1 LTQQNS
7 KQDFLATR
15 RNKLITKEDLTSFL
29 EKIETHITNKKILVI
44 GGAGSIGAAFIDEI
58 AKYLPKSIHIID
70 QNENGL
76 TNVVRDIR
84 SNDSKISNINLVTSP
99 LDFGSKTTEQFILD
113 NGPYHVVYNF
123 AAIKHVRSEKD
134 IYSLM
139 QMFDTNVLKH
149 SKIIDFLIKNDLTQ
163 RYFSVSTDK
172 TANPVSLMGA
182 SKKLM
187 ELVLTCKHLKNKTSI
202 YTSSTRFPNV
212 AFSNGSLLHSFP
224 IRYEKKE
231 PIPSPLGI
239 ERYFISHQEAA
250 QICLLASIDL
260 NEANILVPK
269 INSNFKIYPII
280 DVAKNFISSKN
291 LTPVVVE
298 SKEEGYK
305 IINSGDSKYPILATK
320 PDTTGEK
327 EYEEFVGNNEEIIN
341 SNFINFDVVK
351 SSSFNVEK
359 LQQFLSNLNHMLSGE
374 INTSKE
380 RLIKEISEIVPSFN
394 HVETGINLDSR
405 M

>member
-1 LTQQNS
+1 MQQQEL
-7 KQDFLATR
+7 KRDFLATR
-15 RNKLITKEDLTSFL
+15 RSKLITEEDLELFL
-29 EKIETHITNKKILVI
+29 EKIEIHISNKKILVI
-44 GGAGSIGAAFIDEI
+44 GGAGSIGSSFIDEI
-58 AKYLPKSIHIID
+58 AKYLPKTIHIID

-76 TNVVRDIR
+76 TNVVRNIR

-113 NGPYHVVYNF
+113 NGAYDAVYNF

-149 SKIIDFLIKNDLTQ
+149 SKLIDFLIKNNLTS

-187 ELVLTCKHLKNKTSI
+187 ELVLNCKHLKNETSI
-202 YTSSTRFPNV
+202 ETSSTRFPNV

-224 IRYEKKE
+224 IRYEKRE
-231 PIPSPLGI
+231 PIPSPIDI
-239 ERYFISHQEAA
+239 ERYFISHAEAA
-250 QICLLASIDL
+250 QICLLASIGL

-269 INSNFKIYPII
+269 INSNFEIYPII
-280 DVAKNFISSKN
+280 DVAKNFILSKN
-291 LTPVVVE
+291 LTPVIVE
-298 SKEEGYK
+298 SKDAGYE
-305 IINSGDSKYPILATK
+305 IIKNGKNEYPILATK

-327 EYEEFVGNNEEIIN
+327 EYEEFVGNNENIIK
-341 SNFINFDVVK
+341 SNFKNFDVVE
-351 SSSFNVEK
+351 SSSFNIEK
-359 LQQFLSNLNHMLSGE
+359 LQQFLANLEGMLSGE
-374 INTSKE
+374 INISKKI
-380 RLIKEISEIVPSFN
+380 LVDEISEIVPSFS